1 LFSAKPDV
9 RGSGDA
15 AHKAHSVRLL
25 GDTDMRKKEGRK
37 RMALIEFNPSSTA
50 QLEAGAPTPRPI
62 NLKARL
68 VFADGVALSGGFAL
82 SAFLLGATSQA
93 QRWEH
98 LFFILFA
105 TMVGLVVLRC
115 QGLFLAR
122 VSAVRAVELTRVTY
136 SSGILALCLGVTD
149 RLVHRPI
156 NQRWLALGTVLS
168 WLLLVVGRS
177 AFRAYVRTKRATG
190 KHLRKLLL
198 VGADSEIARLVE
210 LFGTHKELGLDV
222 VGLVGDPD
230 DASRNGLQDLWLGD
244 VGTIDVAVAAFG
256 ANGVVVS
263 PSSFTAPRLTTLIQH
278 LQDEHVHVHIAT
290 GITGIS
296 AGRLRSLPM
305 SYEPMLYVE
314 AAKLS
319 KVQVT
324 LKRAFDIFLSLVVLV
339 VAAPAWLAVA
349 IGIKLGDRG
358 PIFFRQTRVGKD
370 GTTFRLLKFRTM
382 RVDAEQLLGSMLS
395 ENERHGPLFKIDK
408 DPRVTTIG
416 RFLRETSLDELP
428 QLINVLRGQMSL
440 VGPRPALPSE
450 VATFGSDL
458 RQRELVLP
466 GITGLW
472 QVEARDNPSFEAYRR
487 LDLFYV
493 ENWSVVL
500 DLMILMGT
508 VEQLAAKIVM
518 MAVRKVRRRPEHQ
531 EAHVVSRV

>member
-1 LFSAKPDV
+1 
-9 RGSGDA
+9 
-15 AHKAHSVRLL
+15 
-25 GDTDMRKKEGRK
+25 MR
-37 RMALIEFNPSSTA
+37 MTLIEFKARTNA
-50 QLEAGAPTPRPI
+50 QLEAGARAPQATPKPVTRPT

-68 VFADGVALSGGFAL
+68 VFIDGVALSGGYAL

-98 LFFILFA
+98 LFFVLFA
-105 TMVGLVVLRC
+105 TVVGLVVLRS

-136 SSGILALCLGVTD
+136 SAGILALCLSVTD

-156 NQRWLALGTVLS
+156 NQRWLALGTVLAWVS
-168 WLLLVVGRS
+168 LIIGRS
-177 AFRAYVRTKRATG
+177 AFRAYVRTKRASG
-190 KHLRKLLL
+190 HHLRKLLL
-198 VGADSEIARLVE
+198 VGADSEIARLVD

-230 DASRNGLQDLWLGD
+230 DASRNGLHHLWLGD
-244 VGTIDVAVAAFG
+244 VATVDAVVEAYG

-263 PSSFTAPRLTTLIQH
+263 PSSFTAARLTTIIQE
-278 LQDEHVHVHIAT
+278 LQEEHVHVHIAT
-290 GITGIS
+290 GISGIS

-314 AAKLS
+314 APRLS
-319 KVQVT
+319 KLQVI
-324 LKRAFDIFLSLVVLV
+324 LKRAFDIVMSLVVLV

-349 IGIKLGDRG
+349 ICIKLGDRG
-358 PIFFRQTRVGKD
+358 PVFFRQTRVGKD
-370 GTTFRLLKFRTM
+370 GATFRLLKFRTM
-382 RVDAEQLLGSMLS
+382 RVDAEQLLASMLA
-395 ENERHGPLFKIDK
+395 ENERKGPLFKIDK

-428 QLINVLRGQMSL
+428 QLINVLRGEMSL

-458 RQRELVLP
+458 RQRELVPP

-493 ENWSVVL
+493 ENWSIIL
-500 DLMILMGT
+500 DLMVLMGT

-518 MAVRKVRRRPEHQ
+518 MVIRSVRRSPDRQ

>member
-1 LFSAKPDV
+1 MTLIDF
-9 RGSGDA
+9 
-15 AHKAHSVRLL
+15 KA
-25 GDTDMRKKEGRK
+25 
-37 RMALIEFNPSSTA
+37 SSTA
-50 QLEAGAPTPRPI
+50 QQLEAGAPTPRHT

-68 VFADGVALSGGFAL
+68 VFVDGVALSGGFAL
-82 SAFLLGATSQA
+82 SAFLLGAPNQA

-98 LFFILFA
+98 FFFIVFA
-105 TMVGLVVLRC
+105 TMVGLVVLRS

-136 SSGILALCLGVTD
+136 SAGILALCLAVAD

-156 NQRWLALGTVLS
+156 NQRWLALGTFLS
-168 WLLLVVGRS
+168 WTLLIVGRS

-190 KHLRKLLL
+190 QHLRKLVL

-210 LFGTHKELGLDV
+210 LFGTHKELGFDV

-230 DASRNGLQDLWLGD
+230 DAARNGLQRLWLGD

-256 ANGVVVS
+256 VNGVVVS
-263 PSSFTAPRLTTLIQH
+263 PSSFTAARLTTLIQH
-278 LQDEHVHVHIAT
+278 LQEEHVHVHIAT
-290 GITGIS
+290 GISGIS

-314 AAKLS
+314 APRLS
-319 KVQVT
+319 KVEVI
-324 LKRAFDIFLSLVVLV
+324 LKRAFDIFVSLVVLL
-339 VAAPAWLAVA
+339 VAAPVWLVVA
-349 IGIKLGDRG
+349 ISIKLSDRG
-358 PIFFRQTRVGKD
+358 PVFFRQTRVGKN
-370 GTTFRLLKFRTM
+370 GATFRLLKFRTM
-382 RVDAEQLLGSMLS
+382 RVDAEQLLSTMLS
-395 ENERHGPLFKIDK
+395 ENERRGPLFKMDK

-416 RFLRETSLDELP
+416 RFLREISLDELP
-428 QLINVLRGQMSL
+428 QLINVLRGEMSL

-458 RQRELVLP
+458 RHREIVPP

-472 QVEARDNPSFEAYRR
+472 QVEARDNPSFEPYRR

-518 MAVRKVRRRPEHQ
+518 MVVRKVRRRPKHQ

>member
-1 LFSAKPDV
+1 
-9 RGSGDA
+9 
-15 AHKAHSVRLL
+15 
-25 GDTDMRKKEGRK
+25 
-37 RMALIEFNPSSTA
+37 
-50 QLEAGAPTPRPI
+50 
-62 NLKARL
+62 LKARL
-68 VFADGVALSGGFAL
+68 VFVDGVALSGGYAL
-82 SAFLLGATSQA
+82 SAFLLGAPNQA

-98 LFFILFA
+98 FFFILFA

-136 SSGILALCLGVTD
+136 SAGILALCLSVTD

-156 NQRWLALGTVLS
+156 NQRWLALGTFLA
-168 WLLLVVGRS
+168 WLLLIIGRS

-190 KHLRKLLL
+190 QHLRKLML

-222 VGLVGDPD
+222 VGLVGDQD
-230 DASRNGLQDLWLGD
+230 DAARNGLQHLWLGD
-244 VGTIDVAVAAFG
+244 VGTIDVAVAASG
-256 ANGVVVS
+256 VNGVVVS
-263 PSSFTAPRLTTLIQH
+263 TSSFTADRLTTLIHH
-278 LQDEHVHVHIAT
+278 LQEEHVHIHIAT
-290 GITGIS
+290 GISGIS

-314 AAKLS
+314 GAKLS
-319 KVQVT
+319 KVQVI
-324 LKRAFDIFLSLVVLV
+324 LKRAFDIILSLVVLV
-339 VAAPAWLAVA
+339 VAAPAWLVVA

-358 PIFFRQTRVGKD
+358 PVFFRQTRVGKD
-370 GTTFRLLKFRTM
+370 GKTFRLVKFRTM
-382 RVDAEQLLGSMLS
+382 RVDAEQLLASMLA
-395 ENERHGPLFKIDK
+395 ENERKGPLFKMDK

-428 QLINVLRGQMSL
+428 QLINVLRGEMSL

-450 VATFGSDL
+450 VATFGSEL
-458 RQRELVLP
+458 RQRELVPP

-493 ENWSVVL
+493 ENWSIIL

-518 MAVRKVRRRPEHQ
+518 MVVRSVRRSPDRQ

>member
-1 LFSAKPDV
+1 M
-9 RGSGDA
+9 
-15 AHKAHSVRLL
+15 
-25 GDTDMRKKEGRK
+25 T
-37 RMALIEFNPSSTA
+37 LIEFKASSTA
-50 QLEAGAPTPRPI
+50 QQLEAGAATPRPT

-68 VFADGVALSGGFAL
+68 VFVDGVALSGGFAL
-82 SAFLLGATSQA
+82 SAFVLGAPNQA

-98 LFFILFA
+98 LFWILFA

-156 NQRWLALGTVLS
+156 NQGWLALGTVLS
-168 WLLLVVGRS
+168 WFLLIVGRS
-177 AFRAYVRTKRATG
+177 AFRAYVRTKHATG
-190 KHLRKLLL
+190 QHLRKTVL

-230 DASRNGLQDLWLGD
+230 DASRNGLQHLWLGD
-244 VGTIDVAVAAFG
+244 VGTIDVAVAACG

-263 PSSFTAPRLTTLIQH
+263 PSSFTAARLTTLIQH
-278 LQDEHVHVHIAT
+278 LQEEHVHVHIAT
-290 GITGIS
+290 GISGIS

-319 KVQVT
+319 KVQVM
-324 LKRAFDIFLSLVVLV
+324 LKRAFDIFLSLVVLL
-339 VAAPAWLAVA
+339 VAAPVWLVAA

-358 PIFFRQTRVGKD
+358 PVFFRQTRVGKD
-370 GTTFRLLKFRTM
+370 GKTFKLVKFRTM
-382 RVDAEQLLGSMLS
+382 RVDAEQMLATMLAD
-395 ENERHGPLFKIDK
+395 NERHGPLFKMHK

-428 QLINVLRGQMSL
+428 QLINVLRGEMSL

-458 RQRELVLP
+458 RHREAVLP

-472 QVEARDNPSFEAYRR
+472 QVEARDNPSFEPYRR

-508 VEQLAAKIVM
+508 VEQLAARIVM
-518 MAVRKVRRRPEHQ
+518 MVVRKVRRRPKHQ